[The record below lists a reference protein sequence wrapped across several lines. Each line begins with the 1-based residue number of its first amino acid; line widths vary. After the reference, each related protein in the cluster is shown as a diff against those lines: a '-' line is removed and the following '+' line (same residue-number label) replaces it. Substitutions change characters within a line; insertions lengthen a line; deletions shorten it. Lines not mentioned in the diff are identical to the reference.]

1 MEDKSV
7 ARSDGAATFK
17 WVGGVLG
24 GLALAAVIGHFL
36 LPPVGLPTGSPDE
49 ETATVSQPAPAVQ
62 APNAPEPPEP
72 AAESPSVPTFDTVRV
87 DAGGSLLVAGR
98 AEAGASVTI
107 RIDGAEAQTA
117 VADSKGSFAALLS
130 LPASDEPRVLT
141 LETALKDGSV
151 LASEAAVVVEPF
163 GEPVGEPDQ
172 VVEAAP
178 EEEAPATAEAEA
190 AEPPATAEAEAAE
203 PPDVLIVDS
212 EGVRR
217 QSSPASLTD
226 IVIDTIGYAPSGA
239 VRVAGHGASGSFARV
254 YLDNREILTV
264 PVETGGRWTAE
275 LSDLSPGL
283 YTMRID
289 QIDGGGKVTARFE
302 TPFLREAAETVA
314 AALRSG
320 AVPELPAATANGSAT
335 VDGSVTVPDARA
347 APAVG
352 TAPTAMATEGDA
364 PRTPATQASIVT
376 VQPGFTLWRIAR
388 ENYGSGILY
397 VKVYEAN
404 KEQIRDPD
412 LIYPGQ
418 IFTVPATAQ

>member
-7 ARSDGAATFK
+7 ARSDGAATLK

-49 ETATVSQPAPAVQ
+49 EPATVSQPAPAVQ
-62 APNAPEPPEP
+62 APNAPEPPKP
-72 AAESPSVPTFDTVRV
+72 AAESPSVPSFDTVRV

-130 LPASDEPRVLT
+130 LPPSDEPRVLT
-141 LETALKDGSV
+141 LETSQKDGSV
-151 LASEAAVVVEPF
+151 VASEAAVVVEPF
-163 GEPVGEPDQ
+163 GEPDQ

-178 EEEAPATAEAEA
+178 EEETPAQPEAEVA
-190 AEPPATAEAEAAE
+190 DQ
-203 PPDVLIVDS
+203 PDVLIVDS

-217 QSSPASLTD
+217 QSSPVSPGD

-314 AALRSG
+314 AALRTN
-320 AVPELPAATANGSAT
+320 AVPELSTAAANGSAT
-335 VDGSVTVPDARA
+335 VDGSVTAPDTGA
-347 APAVG
+347 APAGG
-352 TAPTAMATEGDA
+352 TAPTAVATEGDA

-418 IFTVPATAQ
+418 IFTVPAPAE